1 MGAGGTV
8 MLVGLVGLGMALA
21 GADKLAEDP
30 RYDRMYAQ
38 WGWSRGQ
45 MRAAAAVEVI
55 GGLLMAFPR
64 TRRAGGALMAGASV
78 PQLTA
83 ELNHGNGG
91 LALARTGVLVVALA
105 AVLG

>member
-1 MGAGGTV
+1 

-30 RYDRMYAQ
+30 RYDRLYAH

-45 MRAAAAVEVI
+45 MRAAAAAELV
-55 GGLLMAFPR
+55 GGLLMAFRR
-64 TRRAGGALMAGASV
+64 TRRAGGMLMAGASV

-83 ELNHGNGG
+83 ELSHGDGQ
-91 LALARTGVLVVALA
+91 LALARTGVLAVALA
-105 AVLG
+105 ALF